1 MLAVRAAY
9 VVHWR
14 YSITTQVSAA
24 AMVSAKLQIFCTIFL
39 SLSGLKYP
47 ALAQGNALSDRPG
60 LAGPEEMPKQNVS
73 CEGLAATIAGLEVPS
88 GDRIDLW
95 ATGPLTY
102 IHSDEALWYLAI
114 CSEPG
119 VQVMCITYS
128 GNGMKIGE
136 RILIRGGM
144 RMLDKTHIVLD
155 PCLASRAE

>member
-1 MLAVRAAY
+1 MN
-9 VVHWR
+9 
-14 YSITTQVSAA
+14 
-24 AMVSAKLQIFCTIFL
+24 
-39 SLSGLKYP
+39 YP
-47 ALAQGNALSDRPG
+47 ALAQSNSLSDRPG

-95 ATGPLTY
+95 ASGPLTF

-144 RMLDKTHIVLD
+144 RMLDRTHIVLD
-155 PCLASRAE
+155 PCLASREE